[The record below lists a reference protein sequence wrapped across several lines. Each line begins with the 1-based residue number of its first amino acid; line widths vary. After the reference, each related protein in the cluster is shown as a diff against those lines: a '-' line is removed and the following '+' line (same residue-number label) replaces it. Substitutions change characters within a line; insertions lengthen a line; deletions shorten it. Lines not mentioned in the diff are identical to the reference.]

1 MMSNTDE
8 PENPEPAEPP
18 HGEAARATAP
28 GEADGVDEDVE
39 PGSEPAFS
47 IVGVGASA
55 GGLDAFTQ
63 LLKGLPDDTGMAFV
77 LVQHLAPSHPSALAE
92 ILSRATKMP
101 VTEVQGEPEVE
112 PNHVYVI
119 PPDRSMIIVSG
130 ALQLLPREG
139 RGAHHPIDQFFRS
152 LAEELQH
159 RAIGVVLSG
168 TANDGTLGLE
178 AIKASGGITFAQDAT
193 AQHEGMPK
201 SAIASGSVD
210 FVLPPSEI
218 AKEIVRIGQ
227 HPYTVPEGRTDPP
240 EDKPSLVQV
249 VQILHQATGVDF
261 THYKFNT
268 LYRRITRRMVF
279 QKMTSLR
286 DYVPYLRHNAGE
298 VDALYQDILI
308 NVTSFFRDPESFEA
322 LKTQVFPVLIKN
334 RSPNDPVRLWTLGC
348 STGQEAYSLV
358 MAFTEAANAVG
369 STTPIQLF
377 ATDHNA
383 AGIEKARAGI
393 YSKDIAQ
400 DVSPERLRRFFTEV
414 DGSYRISKTIRDSC
428 VFSRHNVLAD
438 PPFSRIDVISC
449 RNLLIYLE
457 PVLQQRVMPLMHY
470 ALKPSGCLWL
480 GGSETIGNHRNLFQV
495 QDAKHKIYVKKPGS
509 TPGYGHFQLPQ
520 AGVPRVAFA
529 PVGARPNESAE
540 LQREA
545 DRVLS
550 GKFAPPAVLVS
561 ADLEILQFRGETGPY
576 LAPAPGKA
584 SLNLLKM
591 LREGLMVAV
600 RAAVLRAGKEGITVR
615 EEGLKVRSNEGYE
628 DVAVEVIP
636 LRGQGAKEGSFL
648 VLFESSQDHRPRPAT
663 RSPLADGRET
673 AEREM
678 TENDSARVAQELAA
692 TREFLQSVIEQQ
704 EAANEELQSANE
716 EVQSANEEL
725 QSTNEELETSKEE
738 IQSSNE
744 ELATVN
750 DELNNRNAEMNRVN
764 NDLVNL
770 LGSVQ
775 MGIVMLGPDLRIRRF
790 TESAER
796 SFNLISTDVGRPLA
810 DIKSNLDLNPDE
822 LDASLRQVLE
832 TLTVKE
838 LEVRDK
844 RGAWYSLRVRPY
856 RTLDNRIDGVVV
868 LLVDVDVMKRAELA
882 TAQLAAIVNSSEDAI
897 LSQDPEG
904 VVLSWNKGAENLFG
918 YTAGEIIGETAD
930 RLIPAGVRVEFSQAL
945 ERVYRGEVLQS
956 YETVGLRKDG
966 TLREV
971 SFSLSPILDAQGRI
985 KGAARIARNITERK
999 RAQQALI
1006 ESHARFESLF
1016 NNSPTG
1022 ISLVDA
1028 DFKVRLMNRPSLAV
1042 FGALENL
1049 IGRDFGEVIHI
1060 LWPPEV
1066 ASDVL
1071 ERFKHTLLTGESYSV
1086 PEFNEERYDRK
1097 VREYYDWQIHRIGL
1111 PDGRFGVVCYFVD
1124 ISARVLAE
1132 QSLRQGENRLR
1143 FIMESIPQ
1151 KILTATPEGAVDYYN
1166 PQWFEFTG
1174 LTFDQIKDSGWK
1186 QFIHPD
1192 DLGESVRAWENSMAT
1207 GEECI
1212 LEQRFRRAD
1221 GEYRWHLSRTVAMR
1235 DPQRKVSMW
1244 IGSNTDI
1251 HEQWEAANRLRRYA
1265 AETSEAN
1272 HQKSEFLAMLA
1283 HELRNPLA
1291 PIGNALQILQSPDTK
1306 GKADAPVVAM
1316 LEQQVSQM
1324 VRLVDDLLDASR
1336 ISLGRIELRF
1346 GHIELTS
1353 LVSNAADVVRPLCKS
1368 LGHELTLN
1376 LPEGPIYLKADPT
1389 RLTQV
1394 VGNLL
1399 NNACKFT
1406 PNGGSIWVS
1415 VECED
1420 KLAVIRVRDKGVGIA
1435 EAQLRRIFDLFMQ
1448 VDTSLERSAG
1458 GLGIGLT
1465 LVKRLVELHNG
1476 TVEVHSAGLGQ
1487 GSEFVVRLPILD
1499 DTGLRSIA
1507 AAAAGER
1514 ERIPSRRIL
1523 VVDDNHDSA
1532 DSLAMLLRLNGHET
1546 RTAHDGLQAVDAALA
1561 FRPEVILLDLGM
1573 PNLNGYEACRRIR
1586 AQASGKDIMIIA
1598 TTGWG
1603 QDQAREASKAAGFD
1617 AHLVKPVNPA
1627 ELARLLANAGSSGTR
1642 GDQS

>member
-1 MMSNTDE
+1 MISNIDE
-8 PENPEPAEPP
+8 PENRDTAEPP
-18 HGEAARATAP
+18 RGEP
-28 GEADGVDEDVE
+28 
-39 PGSEPAFS
+39 SFS
-47 IVGVGASA
+47 VVGVGASA

-92 ILSRATKMP
+92 ILSRATTMP

-119 PPDRSMIIVSG
+119 PPDRSMIIVAG

-152 LAEELQH
+152 LAEERQH

-178 AIKASGGITFAQDAT
+178 AIKAGGGITFAQDAT

-210 FVLPPSEI
+210 FVLPPGEI

-227 HPYTVPEGRTDPP
+227 YPYAGREGRTDPP
-240 EDKPSLVQV
+240 EDKPSLAQV

-268 LYRRITRRMVF
+268 LYRRVTRRMVF

-286 DYVPYLRHNAGE
+286 EYVPYLRQTAVE

-308 NVTSFFRDPESFEA
+308 NVTSFFRDPEAFEA
-322 LKTQVFPVLIKN
+322 LKKQVFTALIKD

-358 MAFTEAANAVG
+358 MAFTEAATALG
-369 STTPIQLF
+369 STVPIQLF
-377 ATDHNA
+377 ATDLNA

-393 YSKDIAQ
+393 YSKNIAQ

-428 VFSRHNVLAD
+428 VFSRHNVLTD

-520 AGVPRVAFA
+520 SGAPRVPFA

-600 RAAVLRAGKEGITVR
+600 RGAVLRAGKEGIAVR
-615 EEGLKVRSNEGYE
+615 DEGLSVRSNEGSQ

-636 LRGQGAKEGSFL
+636 LRGQASKEGAFL
-648 VLFESSQDHRPRPAT
+648 VLFEGSQDQRPRSAT
-663 RSPLADGRET
+663 HDQDSERRAT
-673 AEREM
+673 AARQM
-678 TENDSARVAQELAA
+678 TEGDNARVEQELAA

-775 MGIVMLGPDLRIRRF
+775 MSIVMLGPDLRIRRF
-790 TESAER
+790 TEAAER
-796 SFNLISTDVGRPLA
+796 SFNLISSDVGRPLA
-810 DIKSNLDLNPDE
+810 DIKSNLDLDADE
-822 LDASLRQVLE
+822 LDSSLRHVLE
-832 TLTVKE
+832 TLNVKE
-838 LEVRDK
+838 IEVKDK

-897 LSQDPEG
+897 FSQDTEG
-904 VVLSWNKGAENLFG
+904 HVLSWNKGAENLFG
-918 YTAGEIIGETAD
+918 YTAAEIVGETAD
-930 RLIPAGVRVEFSQAL
+930 RLIPAPLRVEVSQAL
-945 ERVYRGEVLQS
+945 ARLNRGEVLQS

-966 TLREV
+966 TLRDV

-985 KGAARIARNITERK
+985 KGAARIARDITERK
-999 RAQQALI
+999 RAELALT
-1006 ESHARFESLF
+1006 ESHARFETLF

-1022 ISLVDA
+1022 IYLVDA
-1028 DFKVRLMNRPSLAV
+1028 DFRIRLMNRP
-1042 FGALENL
+1042 ALTIFSTIEGV
-1049 IGRDFGEVIHI
+1049 IGKDFGEVLHI
-1060 LWPPEV
+1060 LWPPKV
-1066 ASDVL
+1066 ADDVS

-1086 PEFNEERYDRK
+1086 PEFNEERHDRRI
-1097 VREYYDWQIHRIGL
+1097 REYYDWQIHRIVL

-1151 KILTATPEGAVDYYN
+1151 KILTATPDGAVDYYN
-1166 PQWFEFTG
+1166 PQWFEYTG
-1174 LTFDQIKDSGWK
+1174 LTFDQIKGSGWK
-1186 QFIHPD
+1186 QFVHPD
-1192 DLGESVRAWENSMAT
+1192 DLGESVRTWERSIAT

-1235 DPQRKVSMW
+1235 DPQGKVSLW

-1291 PIGNALQILQSPDTK
+1291 PIGNALQILQSPDAT

-1316 LEQQVSQM
+1316 LERQVSQM

-1353 LVSNAADVVRPLCKS
+1353 LVSNATDVVRPLCRS
-1368 LGHELTLN
+1368 LEQDLTLS
-1376 LPEGPIYLKADPT
+1376 LPAEPIYLKADPT

-1415 VECED
+1415 VECEAD
-1420 KLAVIRVRDKGVGIA
+1420 QAVIRVRDRGVGIA
-1435 EAQLRRIFDLFMQ
+1435 EVQLRRIFDLFMQ

-1499 DTGLRSIA
+1499 DTGLTLIA
-1507 AAAAGER
+1507 AAAMSER

-1523 VVDDNHDSA
+1523 VVDDNRDSA
-1532 DSLAMLLRLNGHET
+1532 DSLAMLLRLSGHET
-1546 RTAHDGLQAVDAALA
+1546 RTAHDGLEAVDAAAA
-1561 FRPEVILLDLGM
+1561 FRPDVILLDLGM

-1603 QDQAREASKAAGFD
+1603 QEQAREASRAAGFD

-1627 ELARLLANAGSSGTR
+1627 ELARLLANAGLPGKR
-1642 GDQS
+1642 DDQN